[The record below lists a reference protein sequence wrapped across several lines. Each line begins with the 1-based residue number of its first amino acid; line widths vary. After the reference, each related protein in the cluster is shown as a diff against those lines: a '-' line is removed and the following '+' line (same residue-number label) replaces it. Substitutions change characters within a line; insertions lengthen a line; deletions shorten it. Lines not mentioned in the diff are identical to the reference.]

1 MVKTKRSK
9 QPNLWLHS
17 FFNSSARNCFG
28 GAVCIIG
35 ETHEAP

>member
-1 MVKTKRSK
+1 MVVTKRLK
-9 QPNLWLHS
+9 HPYLWLQS
-17 FFNSSARNCFG
+17 FFNSSARNYFG